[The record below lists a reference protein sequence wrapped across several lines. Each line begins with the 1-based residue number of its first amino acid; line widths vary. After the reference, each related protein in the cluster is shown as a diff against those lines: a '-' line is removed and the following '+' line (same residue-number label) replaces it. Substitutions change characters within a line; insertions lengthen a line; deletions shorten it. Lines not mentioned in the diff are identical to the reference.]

1 MSDWT
6 AGYVAD
12 IGYTYGYYSE
22 LNPLKSRL
30 AILSQGYAVPE
41 FGTACELGFGQ
52 GLSIN
57 IHAAAS
63 QSQWHGTDFNPSQAA
78 HSQHLAKKSESD
90 IHLYDESFEDFI
102 RNEKLPDFD
111 FIGLHGIW
119 SWVGG
124 KNREI
129 ITNFIQKKLKIGG
142 VLYISYNTLPGWSA
156 FSPVRHLLSL
166 HSQVMSGEGQGS
178 LKKVDASL
186 EFVDKIWATDPAYIK
201 ANPVALE
208 RYKKVKEQNR
218 NYIAHEYFNRDW
230 LPMHFSDMAEFMH
243 SAKMQYV
250 CSAHYN
256 DHIGAINVSEAQR
269 SLMQETSNQVIK
281 ETMFD
286 YFINQQFRR
295 DYWIKGARKLNKLEQ
310 LESLRAEKFVLV
322 VPREDVPLTVNGPAG
337 TATLTENLYTPILDF
352 LADFKPKTLGQIES
366 AMSATGLQ
374 IVQIVQCVIVL
385 VGTGSVSAV
394 QSSEISKKIL
404 KSTNKI
410 NFEIIKKA
418 CENGDIGYL
427 ASPLTGGG
435 VMVGRFNQIFLL
447 AYIQGK
453 KTTDEWAEFAWAIIR
468 GLGQA
473 LLKDGAP
480 MQDPKDNFQ
489 ELKRQAEEFSR
500 RQFPVLRSLL
510 MLD

>member
-12 IGYTYGYYSE
+12 VGYTYGYYSE

-30 AILSQGYAVPE
+30 AILSQGFAVPE
-41 FGTACELGFGQ
+41 FGAACELGFGQ

-63 QSQWHGTDFNPSQAA
+63 NSQWYGTDFNPSQAA
-78 HSQHLAKKSESD
+78 YAQHLAKNSD
-90 IHLYDESFEDFI
+90 SGVHLYDESFEDFVN
-102 RNEKLPDFD
+102 NENLPDFD

-119 SWVGG
+119 SWVSG
-124 KNREI
+124 KNREV
-129 ITNFIQKKLKIGG
+129 ITNFIRKKLKVGG
-142 VLYISYNTLPGWSA
+142 VLYISYNTLPGWAA

-166 HSQVMSGEGQGS
+166 HSQIMDGEGQGS
-178 LKKVDASL
+178 LKKVDEAL
-186 EFVDKIWATDPAYIK
+186 EFADKIWATDPAYTR
-201 ANPVALE
+201 ANPNALE
-208 RYKKVKEQNR
+208 RYKKVKTQNK

-230 LPMHFSDMAEFMH
+230 LPMHFSDMADFMH
-243 SAKMQYV
+243 SAKMQYA
-250 CSAHYN
+250 CSAHYS
-256 DHIGAINVSEAQR
+256 DHVGAINLSEAQKA
-269 SLMQETSNQVIK
+269 LMQEMPSQVVK

-295 DYWIKGARKLNKLEQ
+295 DYWIKGPRKLNKLEQ

-322 VPREDVPLTVNGPAG
+322 VPREDVPLTITGPAG
-337 TATLTENLYTPILDF
+337 QATLTESLYTPILDV
-352 LADFKPKTLGQIES
+352 LADFKPRTLGQIES
-366 AMSATGLQ
+366 ALSATGLQ

-385 VGTGSVSAV
+385 VGMGSLSAV
-394 QSSEISKKIL
+394 QSSEISEKIL
-404 KSTNKI
+404 DNTRKI
-410 NFEIIKKA
+410 NFDIMKKA
-418 CENGDIGYL
+418 SESGDIGYL

-447 AYIQGK
+447 AYLQGK
-453 KTTDEWAEFAWAIIR
+453 TTTDEWAEFAWTIIR

-480 MQDPKDNFQ
+480 IQDPKDNLQ
-489 ELKRQAEEFSR
+489 ELKRQADEFSKK
-500 RQFPVLRSLL
+500 QFPMLKSLL
-510 MLD
+510 IIG